1 VTEVLGRREVLN
13 MKQLSKK
20 TTAQALA
27 EAALRLSQ
35 RVHECYPQAVLTAL
49 EVPFTDEDL
58 TIEVSLPEDYSIQDV
73 SDMLIRCCLEIED
86 ELGVSILTQACHAPQ
101 AADAG

>member
-1 VTEVLGRREVLN
+1 
-13 MKQLSKK
+13 MKPLPKK
-20 TTAQALA
+20 TRARTLA

-49 EVPFTDEDL
+49 EVPYTDEDL
-58 TIEVSLPEDYSIQDV
+58 TVEVFLPEDYSIQDV

-86 ELGVSILTQACHAPQ
+86 ELGVSILTQARHVPQ